1 MKNPEKYECGL
12 KCPNAGDFIL
22 PLAGISSFV
31 REIPAQNGRVGRY
44 GLSTYKV

>member
-12 KCPNAGDFIL
+12 KYPNAGDFIL
-22 PLAGISSFV
+22 PLAGISLFA